1 MTNDATREEVLQI
14 LQENRKMT
22 LATSVDSN
30 STSNTVFYIADGFE
44 LYFFTLLPTRKFQQM
59 MYNQRISAVI
69 DDNKSSGARGIQIQG
84 RAVVL
89 RDAAEINRLKPLLL
103 KAAVPEFESLF
114 DLPVARFVK
123 IVPEQIKL
131 VDFYSSD
138 QFQFIEF
145 PENRLSVASRLSQ
158 ATKNKLRLWIR
169 ALRAPFFTATIIPM
183 LLGIAIA
190 FHETDGEWNPF
201 LALITLFGGVCVHAG
216 TNLSNDYFDHISG
229 NDEINRWATPFNGGS
244 RIIQAG
250 LFSPLKVLLAA
261 LVCFGIGSIVAFY
274 LNDVHP
280 GNTILIVLVIALIL
294 GFFYTA
300 DPLKIGYSGAGEV
313 AVAIGFGP
321 LAVLCAYYV
330 QTGKLSLTPLF
341 ASVPVA
347 ILIGIVLFINEF
359 QDVEADSTVGK
370 NTLVVRLGKFK
381 ASKVYYCGIAFSYIW
396 ILAGVSLGLMK
407 ADFISAAHLPVFTV
421 AALITLPLA
430 FKASQILSENY
441 MEIYDLIPANALTIM
456 LHISFGLLYMLGF
469 LIAGI
474 L

>member
-1 MTNDATREEVLQI
+1 MTQDATREEVLQI

-22 LATSVDSN
+22 LATSVDGN
-30 STSNTVFYIADGFE
+30 STSNTVFYIVDGFE
-44 LYFFTLLPTRKFQQM
+44 LYFFTLLPTRKFQQI
-59 MYNQRISAVI
+59 MYNQRVSAVI
-69 DDNKSSGARGIQIQG
+69 DDNKSEGARGIQIQG

-89 RDAAEINRLKPLLL
+89 RDPAEIDRLKPLLL

-114 DLPVARFVK
+114 ELPVARFVK

-145 PENRLSVASRLSQ
+145 PENRLSVASRINQ
-158 ATKNKLRLWIR
+158 AGKNKLRLWVR

-190 FHETDGEWNPF
+190 FQETGEWNPF
-201 LALITLFGGVCVHAG
+201 LALVTLFGGVCVHAG
-216 TNLSNDYFDHISG
+216 TNLSNDYFDHLSG
-229 NDEINRWATPFNGGS
+229 NDELNRWATPFNGGS

-261 LVCFGIGSIVAFY
+261 LACFGIGSIVAFY

-280 GNTILIVLVIALIL
+280 DNTILIVLAIALIL

-300 DPLKIGYSGAGEV
+300 DPLKIGYRGAGEV

-330 QTGKLSLTPLF
+330 QTGDLSLVPLF
-341 ASVPVA
+341 ASIPVA
-347 ILIGIVLFINEF
+347 ILIGIVLFVNEF
-359 QDVEADSTVGK
+359 QDEEADAAVGK

-381 ASKVYYCGIAFSYIW
+381 ASKVYYGGIAFSYIW
-396 ILAGVSLGLMK
+396 ILAGVLLGLLK

-421 AALITLPLA
+421 ATLITLPLA
-430 FKASQILSENY
+430 FKASRILSEHY

-469 LIAGI
+469 LIAGV